1 MSTYSNEKIGIR
13 VLKIAALKGGIG
25 MSKIR
30 KNYKDGV
37 FRKLF
42 ADKEKLIELYN
53 ALSGSDYSLDTELE
67 IVTLDNS
74 IFGDLK
80 NDLAFVIDNKFII
93 LVEHQSTVNPNMPLR
108 MLIYLA
114 QQYEKLCYSNEI
126 YSRRRIYIPVPEFY
140 VFYNGLAEI
149 PIEEE
154 LKLSDAFI
162 CKCDKIPLEV
172 IVKVINVNYEKGAE
186 LLARCRTLNEYSR
199 FIYLIR
205 KKARD
210 MKLQQAV
217 EKTIDECVRE
227 GLLKD
232 FLKKNGGE
240 IMSILC
246 HELTREECEAI
257 RENDGYLRGLEEG
270 EAKGEAR
277 GEAKGEAKGRK
288 EEKRAI
294 AQNFKLAGL
303 PLDIIAENTGLTIEE
318 VEKL

>member
-1 MSTYSNEKIGIR
+1 MNEVGCTRCRHSVTEQMGIR
-13 VLKIAALKGGIG
+13 VIRIVALKGGIK
-25 MSKIR
+25 MSKVK

-42 ADKEKLIELYN
+42 TDKEKLIELYN

-140 VFYNGLAEI
+140 VFYNGLAEV

-154 LKLSDAFI
+154 LKLSDAFKV
-162 CKCDKIPLEV
+162 KCDKIPLEV
-172 IVKVINVNYEKGAE
+172 IVRLINVNYEKGAE

-205 KKARD
+205 EKAKG

-217 EKTIDECVRE
+217 EETIDECMRE
-227 GLLKD
+227 GMLRD

-270 EAKGEAR
+270 KKIIAR
-277 GEAKGEAKGRK
+277 
-288 EEKRAI
+288 
-294 AQNFKLAGL
+294 NFKSAGF
-303 PLDIIAENTGLTIEE
+303 PIDVIAENTGLTVEE
-318 VEKL
+318 VEEL

>member
-1 MSTYSNEKIGIR
+1 MK
-13 VLKIAALKGGIG
+13 
-25 MSKIR
+25 KIR

-126 YSRRRIYIPVPEFY
+126 YSSRRIYIPVPEFY

-186 LLARCRTLNEYSR
+186 LLARCKTLNEYSR

-205 KKARD
+205 EKARD
-210 MKLQQAV
+210 MKLHQAV
-217 EKTIDECVRE
+217 EKTIDECMKE

-277 GEAKGEAKGRK
+277 GRAEGEARGRAEGRTQGLLEGK
-288 EEKRAI
+288 LMI
-294 AQNFKLAGL
+294 ARNLKSAGI
-303 PLDIIAENTGLTIEE
+303 PINIIAENTGLTEE
-318 VEKL
+318 EISDL

>member
-1 MSTYSNEKIGIR
+1 MGIR
-13 VLKIAALKGGIG
+13 VMRIAALKGGIK
-25 MSKIR
+25 MKKIR

-53 ALSGSDYSLDTELE
+53 ALSGSDYSPDTELE

-93 LVEHQSTVNPNMPLR
+93 LIEHQSTVNPNMPLR
-108 MLIYLA
+108 MFIYLS

-126 YSRRRIYIPVPEFY
+126 YSNRKIIVPFPELY
-140 VFYNGLAEI
+140 VFYNGTADI
-149 PIEEE
+149 PVEEE
-154 LKLSDAFI
+154 LKLSDAFKT
-162 CKCDKIPLEV
+162 KCGKIPVET
-172 IVKVINVNYEKGAE
+172 IVKIINVNYEKGAE
-186 LLARCRTLNEYSR
+186 LLERCRTLNEYSR

-205 KKARD
+205 EKARD

-217 EKTIDECVRE
+217 EATIDECVRE

-277 GEAKGEAKGRK
+277 GREEGEARGRTQGLLEGK
-288 EEKRAI
+288 LMI
-294 AQNFKLAGL
+294 ARNLKSAGI
-303 PLDIIAENTGLTIEE
+303 PINIIAENTGLTEE
-318 VEKL
+318 EISDL

>member
-1 MSTYSNEKIGIR
+1 MGIR
-13 VLKIAALKGGIG
+13 VLKSIAPKGGIK
-25 MSKIR
+25 MKKIR

-42 ADKEKLIELYN
+42 TDKEKLIELYN
-53 ALSGSDYSLDTELE
+53 ALSGSDYSPDTELE
-67 IVTLDNS
+67 IVTLENS

-108 MLIYLA
+108 MLIYMA
-114 QQYEKLCYSNEI
+114 HQYEKLCYSNKI
-126 YSRRRIYIPVPEFY
+126 YSSRRIYIPVPEFY
-140 VFYNGLAEI
+140 VFYNGIAEA
-149 PIEEE
+149 PMEEE
-154 LKLSDAFI
+154 LKLSDSFKV
-162 CKCDKIPLEV
+162 KCDKIPLEV

-186 LLARCRTLNEYSR
+186 LLKRCKTLNEYSR
-199 FIYLIR
+199 FIYMIR
-205 KKARD
+205 EKVRT
-210 MKLQQAV
+210 MKLQDAV

-227 GLLKD
+227 GMLKD

-270 EAKGEAR
+270 EARGRAQGVSEGEEKEKKVIAANMV
-277 GEAKGEAKGRK
+277 AKG
-288 EEKRAI
+288 
-294 AQNFKLAGL
+294 
-303 PLDIIAENTGLTIEE
+303 LDIKIISEVTGLT
-318 VEKL
+318 EKEISEL

>member
-1 MSTYSNEKIGIR
+1 MGIR
-13 VLKIAALKGGIG
+13 VSKIIAPKGGIE
-25 MSKIR
+25 MKKIR

-108 MLIYLA
+108 MFIYLA

-126 YSRRRIYIPVPEFY
+126 YSSRKILVPFPELY
-140 VFYNGLAEI
+140 VFYNGTVDI
-149 PIEEE
+149 PVEEE
-154 LKLSDAFI
+154 LKLSDAFKI
-162 CKCDKIPLEV
+162 KCGKIPVEA
-172 IVKVINVNYEKGAE
+172 IVKIINVNYEKGAE
-186 LLARCRTLNEYSR
+186 LLERCRTLNEYSR
-199 FIYLIR
+199 FVYMIR
-205 KKARD
+205 EKART
-210 MKLQQAV
+210 MKPQQAV

-227 GLLKD
+227 GMLKD
-232 FLKKNGGE
+232 FLKKNGGG

-270 EAKGEAR
+270 EARGLSEGKAEERKTIAR
-277 GEAKGEAKGRK
+277 NLKS
-288 EEKRAI
+288 
-294 AQNFKLAGL
+294 AGI
-303 PLDIIAENTGLTIEE
+303 PIDIIAENTGLTVEE
-318 VEKL
+318 VEQL

>member
-1 MSTYSNEKIGIR
+1 
-13 VLKIAALKGGIG
+13 

-108 MLIYLA
+108 MFIYLA

-126 YSRRRIYIPVPEFY
+126 YSSRRIYIPVPEFY
-140 VFYNGLAEI
+140 VFYNGLAEV

-154 LKLSDAFI
+154 LKLSDSFMS
-162 CKCDKIPLEV
+162 KCDIMFSTRR
-172 IVKVINVNYEKGAE
+172 
-186 LLARCRTLNEYSR
+186 LASESADRAVVRQMH
-199 FIYLIR
+199 
-205 KKARD
+205 KALSD
-210 MKLQQAV
+210 WQA
-217 EKTIDECVRE
+217 K
-227 GLLKD
+227 
-232 FLKKNGGE
+232 
-240 IMSILC
+240 
-246 HELTREECEAI
+246 A
-257 RENDGYLRGLEEG
+257 
-270 EAKGEAR
+270 
-277 GEAKGEAKGRK
+277 
-288 EEKRAI
+288 
-294 AQNFKLAGL
+294 
-303 PLDIIAENTGLTIEE
+303 
-318 VEKL
+318 

>member
-1 MSTYSNEKIGIR
+1 
-13 VLKIAALKGGIG
+13 

-80 NDLAFVIDNKFII
+80 NDLAFIIDNKFII

-108 MLIYLA
+108 MLIYIA

-126 YSRRRIYIPVPEFY
+126 YSSRRIAIPVPEFY
-140 VFYNGLAEI
+140 VFYNGIADT
-149 PIEEE
+149 PTEEE
-154 LKLSDAFI
+154 LKLSDSFKI
-162 CKCDKIPLEV
+162 KCDTIPLEV
-172 IVKVINVNYEKGAE
+172 IVKLINVNYEKGAA
-186 LLARCRTLNEYSR
+186 LLERSRTLNEYSR
-199 FIYLIR
+199 FIYSIR
-205 KKARD
+205 EKAKD
-210 MKLQQAV
+210 MKLQDAV
-217 EKTIDECVRE
+217 EETIDECMKE
-227 GLLKD
+227 GMLRD

-270 EAKGEAR
+270 ETR
-277 GEAKGEAKGRK
+277 G
-288 EEKRAI
+288 I
-294 AQNFKLAGL
+294 AQGREEGL
-303 PLDIIAENTGLTIEE
+303 LEGKKTIARNLKSVGIPIDIIAENTGLTIEE

>member
-1 MSTYSNEKIGIR
+1 MGIG
-13 VLKIAALKGGIG
+13 VLKIGALKGE
-25 MSKIR
+25 IR
-30 KNYKDGV
+30 MKRIKKNYKDGV

-53 ALSGSDYSLDTELE
+53 ALSGGDYSMDTELE

-74 IFGDLK
+74 IFGDIK
-80 NDLAFVIDNKFII
+80 NDLAFIIDNKFII
-93 LVEHQSTVNPNMPLR
+93 LIEHQSTVNPNMPLR

-126 YSRRRIYIPVPEFY
+126 YSSRRILVPFPELY
-140 VFYNGLAEI
+140 VFYNGAADT
-149 PIEEE
+149 PIEKE

-162 CKCDKIPLEV
+162 IKCDRIPLEV

-186 LLARCRTLNEYSR
+186 ILERSETLNEYSR
-199 FIYLIR
+199 FIYMIR
-205 KKARD
+205 EKARN

-217 EKTIDECVRE
+217 EETIDECVER
-227 GLLKD
+227 GLLKE

-270 EAKGEAR
+270 EVKGEAR
-277 GEAKGEAKGRK
+277 GEEK
-288 EEKRAI
+288 EKRNI
-294 AQNFKLAGL
+294 AQNMLAKGLNFKL
-303 PLDIIAENTGLTIEE
+303 ISEVTGLTETEISE
-318 VEKL
+318 L

>member
-1 MSTYSNEKIGIR
+1 MNK
-13 VLKIAALKGGIG
+13 V
-25 MSKIR
+25 R

-80 NDLAFVIDNKFII
+80 NDLAFVIDDKFII

-108 MLIYLA
+108 MLIYIA

-126 YSRRRIYIPVPEFY
+126 YSRRRIAIPVPEFY
-140 VFYNGLAEI
+140 VFYNGLAEV

-154 LKLSDAFI
+154 LKLSDAFKV
-162 CKCDKIPLEV
+162 KCDKIPLEV
-172 IVKVINVNYEKGAE
+172 IVRLINVNYEKGAE

-205 KKARD
+205 EKAKG

-217 EKTIDECVRE
+217 EETIDECMRE
-227 GLLKD
+227 GMLRD

-270 EAKGEAR
+270 EARGIAKGEAR
-277 GEAKGEAKGRK
+277 GRTQGVLEGKA
-288 EEKRAI
+288 EEKKII
-294 AQNFKLAGL
+294 ARNFKLAGI
-303 PLDIIAENTGLTIEE
+303 PIDIIAENTGLTAEEIE
-318 VEKL
+318 LL